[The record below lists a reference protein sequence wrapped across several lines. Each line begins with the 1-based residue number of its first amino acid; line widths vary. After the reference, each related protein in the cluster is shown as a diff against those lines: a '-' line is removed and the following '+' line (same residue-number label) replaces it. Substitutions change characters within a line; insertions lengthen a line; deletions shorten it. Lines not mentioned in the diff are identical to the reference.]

1 MNLMDASAIFN
12 LFQTG
17 KYSVLIVGT
26 TLSIG
31 PLLGIISM
39 IRLRYK
45 NESLLMCHG
54 KK

>member
-26 TLSIG
+26 TLS
-31 PLLGIISM
+31 
-39 IRLRYK
+39 RLFFT
-45 NESLLMCHG
+45 MTH
-54 KK
+54 